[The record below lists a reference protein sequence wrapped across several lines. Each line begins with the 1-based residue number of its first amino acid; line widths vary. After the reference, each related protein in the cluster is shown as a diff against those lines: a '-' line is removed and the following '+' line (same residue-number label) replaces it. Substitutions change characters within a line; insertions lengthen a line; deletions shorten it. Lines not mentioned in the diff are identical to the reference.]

1 MTSRLTQ
8 IFRTVAAFAVISL
21 VVLGLGLSLS
31 RAEVVS
37 DPPSGVCFTTVPEYV
52 AFYRGAFGY
61 SYYANIPFSV
71 RVCGYS
77 PAQMSNLNYQIA
89 TGKI

>member
-1 MTSRLTQ
+1 MSFKLALGSSLKALALAAALTL
-8 IFRTVAAFAVISL
+8 VAVTIA
-21 VVLGLGLSLS
+21 
-31 RAEVVS
+31 RAEVRS

-61 SYYANIPFSV
+61 TYYANIPYAV

-77 PAQMSNLNYQIA
+77 PAQMSQLNQQIVNNQV
-89 TGKI
+89 